1 MKDFLLEISFDAA
14 DAALE
19 ELVQARLF
27 FTPSTGNFTTETGGK
42 SKVSAY
48 FPSVQQRDAAAEQ
61 LAGLNVDLSRKERDR
76 IDWLERYQQSL
87 RPILIGKRFV
97 VAPDATLIPTDGGR
111 LPLIIPQQQ
120 AFGTGSHQ
128 STALAIELLESIDLR
143 GARGLDI
150 GSGSGILRASQLDV
164 EVQIHGL
171 RHSLEG
177 PERDVGIRRFEQRD
191 LLAGDVDS
199 PGKGRLRQAEVLP
212 RPSKLEANGEDRS
225 HRYES
230 GPARRPPPLAQAR
243 RSRAHRQMGLEPPF
257 ERLPGS
263 PHGRTPAGAECLATR
278 TIGKGDE
285 SSMPLGGE
293 TCEILHGALR
303 VRRCQRSALD
313 RRKAADIACGCGILV
328 GAQRLHRHVKS
339 IGDLLERSAT
349 RLADLTALDPRER
362 PNRDRRKIT
371 LVEPSLEPKSP
382 DRPAE

>member
-27 FTPSTGNFTTETGGK
+27 LTPSTGNFTTETGGK

-150 GSGSGILRASQLDV
+150 GSGSGILALAMLALGARKTIAFDVDPDACRPLLENRMRNRIAADRMPFFIGELTSLREAVFDVIAINILPEVIISMLPQVVARLAGTLIVSGILTVNRADV
-164 EVQIHGL
+164 IFESERSGL
-171 RHSLEG
+171 RVAGQLEKG
-177 PERDVGIRRFEQRD
+177 EWW
-191 LLAGDVDS
+191 AGS
-199 PGKGRLRQAEVLP
+199 FRL
-212 RPSKLEANGEDRS
+212 
-225 HRYES
+225 
-230 GPARRPPPLAQAR
+230 
-243 RSRAHRQMGLEPPF
+243 
-257 ERLPGS
+257 
-263 PHGRTPAGAECLATR
+263 
-278 TIGKGDE
+278 
-285 SSMPLGGE
+285 
-293 TCEILHGALR
+293 
-303 VRRCQRSALD
+303 SA
-313 RRKAADIACGCGILV
+313 
-328 GAQRLHRHVKS
+328 S
-339 IGDLLERSAT
+339 
-349 RLADLTALDPRER
+349 
-362 PNRDRRKIT
+362 
-371 LVEPSLEPKSP
+371 
-382 DRPAE
+382 